1 MLGRQR
7 VNGIISPYLHRRPIP
22 IILVLL
28 KRHQAEN
35 QLADDSYI
43 GKVTSCGGA
52 KVYENLKRDGHVSL
66 YLYFAALITF
76 TCLPLLKIALSENLK
91 DIYGFFISD
100 KRMA

>member
-1 MLGRQR
+1 MTHI
-7 VNGIISPYLHRRPIP
+7 GI
-22 IILVLL
+22 
-28 KRHQAEN
+28 
-35 QLADDSYI
+35 
-43 GKVTSCGGA
+43 VTSCGGA
-52 KVYENLKRDGHVSL
+52 KEYEDKKRTCHVSL